1 MRKDFY
7 IFRHGQTDYNLEK
20 RWQGC
25 GIDTELNINGE
36 KQAEALIPRLEDK
49 GIEVIYSSALKRA
62 MKTAEIVAEALGVE
76 VKIIKD
82 LREGSFGEAEG
93 MTKPE
98 VAERFPEIFNAWYDD
113 EKDDWEVT
121 FPGGESKCQIRLR
134 MLHVLEH
141 LLKTKEDIIGI
152 VSHGSSIRYLLLGF
166 GKRLHR
172 MENTALFH
180 VVYESGEWSV
190 EDD

>member
-25 GIDTELNINGE
+25 GIDTELNPNGE

-62 MKTAEIVAEALGVE
+62 MKTAEIVADALGVE

-82 LREGSFGEAEG
+82 LREGSFGVAEG
-93 MTKPE
+93 LTKPE
-98 VAERFPEIFNAWYDD
+98 VADKYATVFNRWYDD
-113 EKDDWEVT
+113 EIDDWDIA
-121 FPGGESKCQIRLR
+121 FPEGETKRQIQQR
-134 MLHVLEH
+134 MLQVLEH
-141 LLKTKEDIIGI
+141 LLKTKENIIGI

-166 GKRLHR
+166 GKRIGR

-180 VVYESGEWSV
+180 LVYDNGEWSV
-190 EDD
+190 ED

>member
-25 GIDTELNINGE
+25 GIDTELNPNGE
-36 KQAEALIPRLEDK
+36 KQAEALIPKLEDK

-62 MKTAEIVAEALGVE
+62 MKTAEIIAEALGVE

-82 LREGSFGEAEG
+82 LREGSFGAAEG
-93 MTKPE
+93 MTKAE
-98 VAERFPEIFNAWYDD
+98 VAVRYPEIFGAWYN
-113 EKDDWEVT
+113 EEYDDWEVA
-121 FPGGESKCQIRLR
+121 FPGGESKRQIQER

-141 LLKTKEDIIGI
+141 MLKTKENIIGI

-166 GKRLHR
+166 GKVLGR

-180 VVYESGEWSV
+180 LIYDNGEWSV
-190 EDD
+190 ED

>member
-25 GIDTELNINGE
+25 GIDTELNLNGE

-62 MKTAEIVAEALGVE
+62 MKTAEIVADALGVE

-82 LREGSFGEAEG
+82 LREGSFGVAEG
-93 MTKPE
+93 LTKPE
-98 VAERFPEIFNAWYDD
+98 VADKYATVFNRWYDD
-113 EKDDWEVT
+113 EIDDWDIA
-121 FPGGESKCQIRLR
+121 FPGGETKRQIQQR
-134 MLHVLEH
+134 MLHVLDH
-141 LLKTKEDIIGI
+141 LLKTKENIIGI

-166 GKRLHR
+166 GKRIGR

-180 VVYESGEWSV
+180 LVYDNGEWSV
-190 EDD
+190 ED